1 MKNLVYFFGLLSMLM
16 FAACEVEVIHDHY
29 ANLDGEGTSE
39 NAPGT
44 NMVVHA
50 TISQETIDS
59 RTALSG
65 SEDDKQTLV
74 WMVDDEIS
82 LYDGMQTAI
91 YSTEDG
97 NTQSAEFFCKSGQ
110 VNENSN
116 RFTAFYPSYLTISN
130 MKLPAEQEYVKD
142 NVSNFPMYAYSTN
155 KTLNFKNL
163 CGIIRLRLKTTTDA
177 GLNISKISLSSASGG
192 MSGEFTLDEY
202 AAVVK
207 DQESDVMLQCGN
219 GVQLNDAAFTDFNI
233 VVPKGDYEPL
243 FITIVETSGTAV
255 TYRSKA
261 PVSVSRSGITRI
273 SLVLN
278 TDDFTG
284 SLEDLPIYDA
294 DAGFEDERG
303 DEVGITFSMTD
314 EDVDL
319 VTR

>member
-1 MKNLVYFFGLLSMLM
+1 MKSLVYFFGLLSMLM
-16 FAACEVEVIHDHY
+16 FAACEVEVIHEHHV
-29 ANLDGEGTSE
+29 NLDGEGTSE
-39 NAPGT
+39 NVPGS
-44 NMVVHA
+44 NMVVQA
-50 TISQETIDS
+50 TIGQETMDS
-59 RTALSG
+59 RTVFSG
-65 SEDDKQTLV
+65 KEDDKQTLV
-74 WMVDDEIS
+74 WNAGDEIS
-82 LYDGMQTAI
+82 ICTATQKAI
-91 YSTEDG
+91 YSTEDE
-97 NTQSAEFFCKSGQ
+97 NTQSAEFFFKSGY

-116 RFTAFYPSYLTISN
+116 RFVAFYPSSLSLDN
-130 MKLPAEQEYVKD
+130 MKLPAVQDYIKD

-155 KTLNFKNL
+155 KTFEFKNL

-177 GLNISKISLSSASGG
+177 GLDISKIYLTSASGG
-192 MSGEFTLDEY
+192 MSGEFTLDDY

-219 GVQLNDAAFTDFNI
+219 GVQLNDATFTDFNI
-233 VVPKGDYEPL
+233 VVPKGEYEPL

-261 PVSVSRSGITRI
+261 PVSVSRSCITRI

-278 TDDFTG
+278 TEDFTG

-294 DAGFEDERG
+294 DADFEDERG
-303 DEVGITFSMTD
+303 DEVGIAFSMTD